1 MAIYYGDYQSDSGKV
16 FQRVK
21 LSVYWV
27 DSTVAIRGNR
37 LSTTIEDDKTYLPQI
52 WIDKIFPIEPKKA
65 YCDVVGIRLRYALIW
80 IDSNRYLYVELPFL
94 PGSNDYY
101 FFFTELAYKL
111 KGSYK
116 TLALEG
122 ESIEPAWLRIYART
136 A

>member
-27 DSTVAIRGNR
+27 DSTVGIRGNR
-37 LSTTIEDDKTYLPQI
+37 LSTTIEEDKTYLPQI
-52 WIDKIFPIEPKKA
+52 WIDKILPIEPKKA
-65 YCDVVGIRLRYALIW
+65 YCEVVGIRLRYALIW

-111 KGSYK
+111 KGSY
-116 TLALEG
+116 
-122 ESIEPAWLRIYART
+122 
-136 A
+136 